1 MADIKGKQDQSGPSV
16 EIGKGNHKAERFA
29 HITKAHPCF
38 NEKLDDKVGRAHIPI
53 APKCNIGCNFC
64 VRAFHEPDED
74 RPGVSA
80 CILNP
85 EQGIEHVEKIL
96 KEEPISVVGVAGPG
110 DSLANEETF
119 EFFRKLNE
127 THPEIIKCM
136 STNGLLLP
144 EKAQEIADCN
154 INTVTVTINAIDPE
168 ILKDIVGFVHYHG
181 KVYRGVE
188 GAKILIK
195 NQLEGI
201 ELLDDLGV
209 IVKVNSVLI
218 PGLND
223 QHIEEIAKEVSKRGA
238 SLMNVLPLIPLN
250 KMENYERPDCLLIE
264 NTREKVEEYLPVF
277 RACTQCRAD
286 AYGIPGKKSH
296 DHNLGV
302 TPSSHF

>member
-1 MADIKGKQDQSGPSV
+1 MTKKVYTGNWQENNFDSSKPYWDSEHAKRFRIQSIEPYSIAGEVIDKSYWNNGSELLYTCQKNPMLSDYL
-16 EIGKGNHKAERFA
+16 NFPERKRTKSNDLLLTRNATPYIFIPKINSIYSNVVQK
-29 HITKAHPCF
+29 ITIVD
-38 NEKLDDKVGRAHIPI
+38 NVDKRFV
-53 APKCNIGCNFC
+53 KY
-64 VRAFHEPDED
+64 V
-74 RPGVSA
+74 
-80 CILNP
+80 
-85 EQGIEHVEKIL
+85 L
-96 KEEPISVVGVAGPG
+96 KEG
-110 DSLANEETF
+110 
-119 EFFRKLNE
+119 
-127 THPEIIKCM
+127 
-136 STNGLLLP
+136 
-144 EKAQEIADCN
+144 
-154 INTVTVTINAIDPE
+154 
-168 ILKDIVGFVHYHG
+168 DIVKATH
-181 KVYRGVE
+181 R
-188 GAKILIK
+188 ILEVPVGDALIGRVI
-195 NQLEGI
+195 NPLGMP
-201 ELLDDLGV
+201 LDDLGV